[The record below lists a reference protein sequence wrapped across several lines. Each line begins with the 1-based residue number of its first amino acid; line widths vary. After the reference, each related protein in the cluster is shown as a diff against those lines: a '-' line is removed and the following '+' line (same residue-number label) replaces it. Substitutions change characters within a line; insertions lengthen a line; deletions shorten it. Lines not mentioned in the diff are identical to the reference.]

1 MITKK
6 DVKDIVLEATDT
18 ILDGVL
24 NMFDEHN
31 KENVKDFTDVKNK
44 IDSLSVKVDDLDDTI
59 DGIKADISTTPTR
72 REFNQLKSK
81 INKLAF
87 A

>member
-18 ILDGVL
+18 ILEGVQ

-31 KENVKDFTDVKNK
+31 KENRKDFTEVKSK
-44 IDSLSVKVDDLDDTI
+44 IDTLSVRVDKLEDTV
-59 DGIKADISTTPTR
+59 DSIKADISTLPS
-72 REFNQLKSK
+72 REEVNRLKSRMDK
-81 INKLAF
+81 F
-87 A
+87 ALS

>member
-18 ILDGVL
+18 ILESVQ

-31 KENVKDFTDVKNK
+31 AANNKSFANVESK
-44 IDSLSVKVDDLDDTI
+44 IDKFVLS
-59 DGIKADISTTPTR
+59 
-72 REFNQLKSK
+72 
-81 INKLAF
+81 
-87 A
+87 

>member
-6 DVKDIVLEATDT
+6 DVKDIVLKATDT
-18 ILDGVL
+18 ILDGVQ

-81 INKLAF
+81 INKFAF

>member
-6 DVKDIVLEATDT
+6 DVKDIVLKATDT
-18 ILDGVL
+18 ILDGVQ

>member
-18 ILDGVL
+18 ILDGVQ

>member
-6 DVKDIVLEATDT
+6 DVKDIVFEATDT
-18 ILDGVL
+18 ILEGVQ

-31 KENVKDFTDVKNK
+31 KLNTKDFSDVKSK
-44 IDSLSVKVDDLDDTI
+44 IDSLSVKVEELDDTI
-59 DGIKADISTTPTR
+59 DGIKADISTTPSR
-72 REFNQLKSK
+72 AEFNQLKS
-81 INKLAF
+81 IVNKHAY

>member
-6 DVKDIVLEATDT
+6 DVKDMVIKATDT
-18 ILDGVL
+18 ILDGVQ

-31 KENVKDFTDVKNK
+31 RENVKDFTDVKNK

-81 INKLAF
+81 INKFAF

>member
-18 ILDGVL
+18 ILEGVQ

-31 KENVKDFTDVKNK
+31 KANNRDFDKVNGRIDTLTTEVKGLKNN
-44 IDSLSVKVDDLDDTI
+44 IEGL
-59 DGIKADISTTPTR
+59 KADLSTTPTR
-72 REFNQLKSK
+72 EEVNRLKSRMDK
-81 INKLAF
+81 F
-87 A
+87 ALS